1 MSEETKSSN
10 ISLVEIIA
18 LGICVLV
25 VIFIFTA
32 RKDVPDRER
41 ELANAL
47 RFQHVSEIANAL
59 WQSSLN
65 STEFE
70 RIVNEISWADSCR
83 DSSVIAEN
91 FEAVLVPDYF
101 QTTPRDPKEGSYQVF
116 IDEAGR
122 VTVCAFGEEVDG
134 SVKYIS
140 ITR

>member
-47 RFQHVSEIANAL
+47 RFQHVSEIADAL
-59 WQSSLN
+59 WQASLV

-70 RIVNEISWADSCR
+70 RIVSRLE
-83 DSSVIAEN
+83 
-91 FEAVLVPDYF
+91 F
-101 QTTPRDPKEGSYQVF
+101 
-116 IDEAGR
+116 
-122 VTVCAFGEEVDG
+122 
-134 SVKYIS
+134 
-140 ITR
+140 